1 MEYLTASDV
10 DGFDES
16 NEPEYT
22 PPRPPKGL
30 GPAGRK
36 LWKAITSDWQ
46 LRPDELA
53 VLEAACFE
61 ADLLRRLQ
69 DELADSPL
77 TAKGSMGQLVEHPI
91 SVALRQHRATQAQL
105 LKQLRV
111 PDRDEDGDEEPT
123 GTQRKPMSR
132 SEADKKAANAR
143 WRKR

>member
-1 MEYLTASDV
+1 MEYLTAADIDTSHDN
-10 DGFDES
+10 
-16 NEPEYT
+16 NEPEYK

-36 LWKAITSDWQ
+36 LWRAIVSDWE

-53 VLEAACFE
+53 VLESACFE

-77 TAKGSMGQLVEHPI
+77 TAKGSMGQLVEHPV

-123 GTQRKPMSR
+123 VTQRKPMSR
-132 SEADKKAANAR
+132 SEAAKKAAKAR
-143 WRKR
+143 WRR